1 MTTRIGLDYTAAI
14 HQSAGIG
21 RYTRE
26 MVKALATL
34 SAATANRHFYLFVAD
49 CQKQALPPLPRANCS
64 WRPTRLS
71 ERWLTRLWYR
81 LRLPLPIELWTGP
94 LALFHAPDFFLPPV
108 RSGTRTVVTVH
119 DLSFVGEPSSV
130 MPGMLNHLSRWVP
143 RSVARA
149 DHVIAVSEAT
159 RRDLIEFYQ
168 TPAEKI
174 SVLYHGVTTEF
185 RPVAA
190 AKQTA
195 VRHKYNLAEQ
205 PFILSVGTIQP
216 RKNYQR
222 LIQAFARLDADLDL
236 VIVGGFGWHFQ
247 EITAEVT
254 RLDLEKR
261 VRFLGF
267 VADADL
273 PALYSTA
280 SLFIY
285 PSLYEGFGLPLL
297 EAMACGTPVVASN
310 QSALPEVVGQAGLLV
325 DPYNVEAMAATM
337 TEVLGDSGLRHQL
350 IQAGLAR
357 AAQFTWSDMAA
368 KLLVLYQQILDNK

>member
-1 MTTRIGLDYTAAI
+1 
-14 HQSAGIG
+14 
-21 RYTRE
+21 
-26 MVKALATL
+26 
-34 SAATANRHFYLFVAD
+34 
-49 CQKQALPPLPRANCS
+49 
-64 WRPTRLS
+64 
-71 ERWLTRLWYR
+71 
-81 LRLPLPIELWTGP
+81 
-94 LALFHAPDFFLPPV
+94 
-108 RSGTRTVVTVH
+108 
-119 DLSFVGEPSSV
+119 
-130 MPGMLNHLSRWVP
+130 
-143 RSVARA
+143 
-149 DHVIAVSEAT
+149 
-159 RRDLIEFYQ
+159 LIEFYQ